1 MSFLT
6 ALALRRRSVTILTV
20 VMILAGGILTY
31 RSLPVTLFPEIDF
44 PLITVITFYP
54 SANPDAV
61 VRDVT
66 VPIEHVISSVDG
78 LKDVQSISSENLSLL
93 LANFKFGIDMAEAER
108 TIESRLSG
116 IPFPA
121 GVKAPRVARIN
132 PNEFP
137 VLQLSVLG
145 DREIPELQRIVESIV
160 RPAILGVDGVFSAD
174 VTGGV
179 DEQVLITVDSDRL
192 AELGV
197 SLFQLS
203 STLQDNNV
211 TLPAG
216 AITQEGQTFPVRTTH
231 SYGSLDEIRN
241 LVVGFARGS
250 PLAGTPPAL
259 QDGSPPEMR
268 PVLLSEV
275 AEVRLGAGAA
285 SSISRTNG
293 RPSLGIGILKD
304 PDANTVEVTKGVLE
318 SLASLSELPPDIQIV
333 TILND
338 GPEIEAQIDTLQ
350 QEAFFG
356 FLFAITV
363 VFAFLFTRRPTVL
376 RGLNLTLRPTLVIG
390 LSIPL
395 SILTGILLMK
405 TQGMSLNF
413 MTLGGLAI
421 SVGRVVDDSI
431 VVLENVYRH
440 IQRGEDRLRVALEAT
455 REVAPAITASTLTT
469 IVVFAPLAFIQ
480 GLVGS
485 FFLPFALTVSF
496 ALIASLLVALTAVPV
511 LGTLLIR
518 PGDLP
523 EGEDDGDGDGNR
535 DRDTWMQKAYTPV
548 LIWALRHKLVTLLSA
563 FGLTVGSLGLILV
576 IPITLFPSGGQ
587 RFLAIDMT
595 LPAGTSIDQTIAEVD
610 QVEGVLASL
619 SNEGSV
625 DTYLTTVGN
634 PDNAFVPGAGSGVG
648 GTSRANIFVR
658 VTEFAPENITERLR
672 AELTG
677 AGQRKIAVTDIGE
690 GPPTSGLE
698 VSITGSDYEA
708 ISDVAS
714 RLAAEFSGI
723 NGIVNVSS
731 NVTQSRDEVVITVKP
746 REAAALGLTA
756 RLVALQVNQF
766 LVGQPVTQVELDGE
780 PVNVVL
786 RGRSEDVDHIDKVKS
801 LTVIGPIGSARLSEI
816 AEVTL
821 EKGPVTISRSDGRR
835 SASITGAITAEN
847 TRAIGIKV
855 QAKIDAIDLPP
866 GVAVTT
872 GGVFQQIAEGFQ
884 DIFLAMGVGVVLIYL
899 VMAASLGAL
908 RNPFVI
914 IMSLPLALIGALS
927 ALAITGR
934 TLGLPAMMGILLLI
948 GIVVT
953 NAIVLI
959 AFVEQL
965 RERGMGI
972 HDALVQGGRVRLR
985 PILMTAFTTSF
996 ALLPLAA
1003 FIRHE
1008 GGILGTELA
1017 TVVIGGLMTS
1027 TFLTLIVLPV
1037 VYTIMHVSLPGL
1049 LHSTGSRL
1057 RLALF
1062 PGLAA
1067 ASNVDGQRK
1076 RDTLEGSKTQ
1086 KSESGASS

>member
-1 MSFLT
+1 
-6 ALALRRRSVTILTV
+6 
-20 VMILAGGILTY
+20 MILAGGIFTY
-31 RSLPVTLFPEIDF
+31 RSLPVTLFPEIEF

-66 VPIEHVISSVDG
+66 VPIENVISSVDG
-78 LKDVQSISSENLSLL
+78 LEDVQSISSETLSLL
-93 LANFKFGIDMAEAER
+93 IANFKFGTDMAEVER
-108 TIESRLSG
+108 TIASRLSG
-116 IPFPA
+116 IRFPA
-121 GVKAPRVARIN
+121 GVEEPRVARIT
-132 PNEFP
+132 PDEFP

-145 DREIPELQRIVESIV
+145 DREIPELQRIVESLI

-179 DEQVLITVDSDRL
+179 DEQVLVTVDSDRL
-192 AELGV
+192 SELGI

-203 STLQDNNV
+203 SALQDNNV
-211 TLPAG
+211 TFPAG

-231 SYGSLDEIRN
+231 LYGSLQEIRD
-241 LVVGFARGS
+241 LVVGFAGATAF
-250 PLAGTPPAL
+250 AGPPAAR
-259 QDGSPPEMR
+259 QDGGAPEVR

-293 RPSLGIGILKD
+293 RPSLGIAILKV
-304 PDANTVEVTKGVLE
+304 PDANTVQVTKGVLE
-318 SLASLSELPPDIQIV
+318 SLASLQELPPDIQIA

-338 GPEIEAQIDTLQ
+338 GPEIEAQIDTLL

-363 VFAFLFTRRPTVL
+363 VFAFLLTLRPTVL
-376 RGLNLTLRPTLVIG
+376 RGLHLTLRPTLVIG

-395 SILTGILLMK
+395 SILTAILLMGW
-405 TQGMSLNF
+405 QGMSLNF

-455 REVAPAITASTLTT
+455 REVAPAITASTMTT

-485 FFLPFALTVSF
+485 FFFPFALTVSF
-496 ALIASLLVALTAVPV
+496 ALIASLVIALTAVPV

-523 EGEDDGDGDGNR
+523 EGEVVGDGDR

-548 LIWALRHKLVTLLSA
+548 LLWALRHKLLTLLSA
-563 FGLTVGSLGLILV
+563 FALTVGSLGLILV

-587 RFLAIDMT
+587 RFLAINMT
-595 LPAGTSIDQTIAEVD
+595 LPPGTPIDRTLAEVD
-610 QVEGVLASL
+610 QVEGVLARL
-619 SNEGSV
+619 SDEGTV

-634 PDNAFVPGAGSGVG
+634 PENAFVPGAGPGVG
-648 GTSRANIFVR
+648 GASSANIFVR
-658 VTEFAPENITERLR
+658 LTDDAPEDITERLR
-672 AELTG
+672 AEL
-677 AGQRKIAVTDIGE
+677 AGVSQRKIAVTDIGE
-690 GPPTSGLE
+690 GPPMSGLE
-698 VSITGSDYEA
+698 VSVRGSDYEA

-714 RLAAEFSGI
+714 RLAAEFSLI
-723 NGIVNVSS
+723 DGIVNVSS
-731 NVTQSRDEVVITVKP
+731 NVTQSRDEIVITVMP
-746 REAAALGLTA
+746 QEAAALGLTA

-766 LVGQPVTQVELDGE
+766 LVGRPVTQVELDGALIS
-780 PVNVVL
+780 VVL
-786 RGRSEDVDHIDKVKS
+786 RGRSEDVDHIDKVKG
-801 LTVIGPIGSARLSEI
+801 LTIIGPIGSARLGDI

-847 TRAIGIKV
+847 TQAIGKKV

-866 GVAVTT
+866 GVEVTT
-872 GGVFQQIAEGFQ
+872 GGIFQQIAEGFQ

-899 VMAASLGAL
+899 VMAASLGTL

-934 TLGLPAMMGILLLI
+934 TLGLPAMMGVLLLI

-965 RERGMGI
+965 RERGMSI

-1003 FIRHE
+1003 FVSNE
-1008 GGILGTELA
+1008 GGILGAELA

-1027 TFLTLIVLPV
+1027 TFLTLVVVPV
-1037 VYTIMHVSLPGL
+1037 VYIILHVSLPGL
-1049 LHSTGSRL
+1049 LHSTGSRI
-1057 RLALF
+1057 RRALL
-1062 PGLAA
+1062 PRLAA
-1067 ASNVDGQRK
+1067 ASD
-1076 RDTLEGSKTQ
+1076 
-1086 KSESGASS
+1086 